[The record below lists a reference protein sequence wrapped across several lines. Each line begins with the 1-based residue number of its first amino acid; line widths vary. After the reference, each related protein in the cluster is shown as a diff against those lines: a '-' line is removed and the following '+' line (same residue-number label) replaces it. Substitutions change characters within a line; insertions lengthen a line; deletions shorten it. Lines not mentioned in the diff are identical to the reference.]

1 MVKLRAIATKLTKWQ
16 RRGVVMGR
24 YKLYFI
30 KIIVIFHIIRQFCSW
45 RDADGVDRQCTIYGI
60 SVFGNR

>member
-30 KIIVIFHIIRQFCSW
+30 KIIVVFHVVWQVCSW
-45 RDADGVDRQCTIYGI
+45 RDADGVDSQCTIYWI
-60 SVFGNR
+60 CVFGNR